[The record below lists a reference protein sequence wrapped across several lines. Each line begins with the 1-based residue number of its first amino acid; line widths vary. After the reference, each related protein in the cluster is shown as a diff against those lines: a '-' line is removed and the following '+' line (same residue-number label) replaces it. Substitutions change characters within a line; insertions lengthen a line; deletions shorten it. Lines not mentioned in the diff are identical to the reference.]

1 MCAAAAAAA
10 VGKEFAVCGGEESVF
25 GIELG
30 LVHERPSFIHLVEQS
45 NEIKSLLGK
54 QFGVVVGR
62 NSTC

>member
-1 MCAAAAAAA
+1 MCAAAAAA
-10 VGKEFAVCGGEESVF
+10 VGKEFAVCGGEESAF
-25 GIELG
+25 EIESG
-30 LVHERPSFIHLVEQS
+30 LVHEERPSFIHLVEQS